1 MMKLDRK
8 DLGAGATFVAIGLL
22 YGGIAIFGGF
32 KNPSLPMGQALSM
45 GPGYFPVVLS
55 GLLILVGGILIGRSF
70 FASQETDFFDVISWR
85 AIFMLSLAVILFGAL
100 LREMGMLLALFVATF
115 LSALSSKHI
124 SFLYA
129 AAVAAG
135 VAIFCVLVF
144 GPYGVRLPI
153 PVIGTWFVN

>member
-8 DLGAGATFVAIGLL
+8 DLGAGAVFIAFGLL
-22 YGGIAIFGGF
+22 YGGIAIFGGLM
-32 KNPSLPMGQALSM
+32 NPSLPMGQALSM

-55 GLLILVGGILIGRSF
+55 GLLIIVGGILVGRSF
-70 FASQETDFFDVISWR
+70 FAATETNFFDVISWR
-85 AIFMLSLAVILFGAL
+85 AIFMLSLAVMLFGAF
-100 LREMGMLLALFVATF
+100 LREMGMLLALFIATF
-115 LSALSSKHI
+115 LSALASKHI
-124 SFLYA
+124 TVRYA